1 MCDCDWRRI
10 AKAEAGW
17 TLRRCSRSGG
27 GSTRLTSKSRDHLS
41 AQREANG
48 ARMRRVDVDGTA
60 GAHQQQPSNNKRN
73 IWLPQQTVSGESG
86 RISCFSGHF
95 LIMHLARNQIRK
107 LRAVLS
113 QGQGLMRSGQT
124 IVATILPAEPNGDQ
138 PNKLL
143 RMRRAHPSSTPN
155 GCCSCVASSRHFEVP
170 SMSP

>member
-73 IWLPQQTVSGESG
+73 IWLPQQTVSGGIRANFVFLWAFLDHASSPQPDQEAAGRFESG
-86 RISCFSGHF
+86 SRVDAVRTNNSCDH
-95 LIMHLARNQIRK
+95 
-107 LRAVLS
+107 
-113 QGQGLMRSGQT
+113 
-124 IVATILPAEPNGDQ
+124 PACG
-138 PNKLL
+138 
-143 RMRRAHPSSTPN
+143 A
-155 GCCSCVASSRHFEVP
+155 
-170 SMSP
+170 